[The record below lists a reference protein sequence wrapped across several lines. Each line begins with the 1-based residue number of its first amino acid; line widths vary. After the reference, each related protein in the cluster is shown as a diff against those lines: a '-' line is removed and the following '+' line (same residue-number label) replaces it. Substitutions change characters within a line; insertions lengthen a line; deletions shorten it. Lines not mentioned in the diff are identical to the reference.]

1 MKLKVTSVRGRRYVD
16 CSTSDC
22 FPDGFWEPGKVNF
35 RTVDEFPVESL
46 PQAEFEQFGHATAY
60 SVAGLSLRSARER
73 FGPVKKGDVVE
84 VEPRSTRRNRA
95 MRKSGT
101 FQVYV

>member
-16 CSTSDC
+16 CSVSDC
-22 FPDGFWEPGKVNF
+22 FPDGFWEPGRVNF
-35 RTVDEFPVESL
+35 RTVDEFPVGSL
-46 PQAEFEQFGHATAY
+46 PQAGLNQFGHETARG
-60 SVAGLSLRSARER
+60 VAVLPLRAAEER
-73 FGPVKKGDVVE
+73 FGAVKRGDVVE
-84 VEPRSTRRNRA
+84 AEPRSTRRNRA

>member
-1 MKLKVTSVRGRRYVD
+1 MKLKVTSVKGGRYVD
-16 CSTSDC
+16 CSSSDC
-22 FPDGFWEPGKVNF
+22 FPDGFWEPGRVNF
-35 RTVDEFPVESL
+35 RTVDEFPVGSL
-46 PQAEFEQFGHATAY
+46 PQAELEQFGHSTAHG
-60 SVAGLSLRSARER
+60 VASLSLRSAKER
-73 FGPVKKGDVVE
+73 FGMVKEGDVVE

>member
-1 MKLKVTSVRGRRYVD
+1 MKLKVTSVRGGRYID
-16 CSTSDC
+16 CSISDC
-22 FPDGFWEPGKVNF
+22 FPDGFWEPGKANF
-35 RTVDEFPVESL
+35 RTMDEFPVESL
-46 PQAEFEQFGHATAY
+46 PQAELEQFGHETAY
-60 SVAGLSLRSARER
+60 GVASMSLRTAGQR
-73 FGPVKKGDVVE
+73 FGRVHVGDVFE